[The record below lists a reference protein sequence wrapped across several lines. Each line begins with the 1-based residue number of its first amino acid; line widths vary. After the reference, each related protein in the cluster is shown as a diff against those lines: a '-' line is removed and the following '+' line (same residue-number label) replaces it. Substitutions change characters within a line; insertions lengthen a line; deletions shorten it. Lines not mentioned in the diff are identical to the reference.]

1 MGETG
6 RDSTADGERG
16 SEESPGVSAM
26 RRSRRRWSAEE
37 KARVVR
43 ESFRAGKPV
52 GEVARRHGVSR
63 WQLSAWRSLARAG
76 KLAVPGSARPE
87 PVDVATEPPRA
98 FAALQVDRGPCPGS
112 MESVVIEAR
121 GVTVRLQGDIGA
133 QRIAQ
138 VASAL
143 RGLR

>member
-1 MGETG
+1 M
-6 RDSTADGERG
+6 
-16 SEESPGVSAM
+16 
-26 RRSRRRWSAEE
+26 
-37 KARVVR
+37 VR
-43 ESFRAGKPV
+43 ESFRSGKRV
-52 GEVARRHGVSR
+52 GEVVRRYGVSR

-76 KLAVPGSARPE
+76 KLAVPGSAQPE
-87 PVDVATEPPRA
+87 RVEAAPEPPRA
-98 FAALQVDRGPCPGS
+98 FAALQVDPGSGPGS

-121 GVTVRLQGDIGA
+121 GVTVRLEGDIGT

>member
-1 MGETG
+1 MGETE
-6 RDSTADGERG
+6 RDCTADWERG
-16 SEESPGVSAM
+16 SDESLGVSAM

-37 KARVVR
+37 KARVVY
-43 ESFRAGKPV
+43 ESFRPGKLV
-52 GEVARRHGVSR
+52 GEVAHRYGVSR

-76 KLAVPGSARPE
+76 KLAVSALAQPE
-87 PVDVATEPPRA
+87 RVDVAPEPA
-98 FAALQVDRGPCPGS
+98 FAALQVDAGPCPGS

-121 GVTVRLQGDIGA
+121 GVTVRLEGDIGA

>member
-16 SEESPGVSAM
+16 SEESPGDSAM

-37 KARVVR
+37 KAKVVR
-43 ESFRAGKPV
+43 ESFRAGKRV

-87 PVDVATEPPRA
+87 PVDVAPEPPRA
-98 FAALQVDRGPCPGS
+98 FAALQVDPGPRPGS
-112 MESVVIEAR
+112 IESVVIEAR
-121 GVTVRLQGDIGA
+121 GVTVRLQGNIGA